1 MALVIETEKYRLKD
15 YQSVEIL
22 VMKEK
27 AKDEFEDDAYLYKFI
42 DDGEYWRM
50 ISPESLNDLY
60 EKMEEE

>member
-50 ISPESLNDLY
+50 ISPENLNDLY